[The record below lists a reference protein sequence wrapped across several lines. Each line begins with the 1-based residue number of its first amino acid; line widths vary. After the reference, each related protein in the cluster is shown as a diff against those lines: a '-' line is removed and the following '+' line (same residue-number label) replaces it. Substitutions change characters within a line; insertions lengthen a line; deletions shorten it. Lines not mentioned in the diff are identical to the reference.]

1 MKLIHKFSGGVAL
14 SLLLGALMPTP
25 SLGATTADPN
35 AGVIAGIEIA
45 ESVEYELLSPD
56 VSIGK
61 DGNILVVW
69 TQEDL
74 TGSDP
79 GSDPMSIAFA
89 IYDSAG
95 TLLAGPT
102 EVAQVPYGN
111 SYYRVQMAAYNETHD
126 EWLIVWSDTDDQF
139 MQRVDGDGTLI
150 GSTVTMSKFVTLA
163 TDRSTQLIDSDGK
176 TWQSERNGPL
186 QVKWDPTRQEY
197 LVTVW
202 EDGDVTISGAKG
214 ERVWANFYDV
224 DLLPVDGNPD
234 LFLIGDPAVP
244 ATTDGDGMSIALDEA
259 NSIWAIS
266 FNTSLNDIGSTSK
279 VLTLLDRSSAGLTQ
293 THHVVLDSNSA
304 ELPTHLHQAFPQV
317 TFIDSSG
324 LFLVTF
330 NAKFSSAVVPGSV
343 ATAWQTFGRLVDN
356 TGALQGST
364 TAISDIPSLYTDLTD
379 PLNPVVNYPEM
390 RNVRP
395 HYDEVND
402 RLYFAGHVSQQ
413 IVDPDFGLQFV
424 YRSYTWSLAGDLTD
438 PSDPVPMFA
447 LPQNPI
453 QTGESARPAIDVRG
467 GQVAIAYMNWPN
479 GDYEVPAQLQLVLDG
494 EYRGTI
500 AAPAGPAPYTG
511 PLLQDFSS
519 RTLDVCTPKS
529 ITITGTRLSGVTAS
543 VQGKS
548 VTVLENT
555 DTKLL
560 LAFPAGLTPGNNVD
574 LVINSSSGTL
584 THQDAFDIPADTC
597 AAETSKRRWTQLQPD
612 GKTVK
617 MYAKDPI
624 GDGKIQFFV
633 DGEEIAWVNAI
644 DESAPKLSFAS
655 GNPYLVR
662 SIELK
667 PGKNRFEIK
676 LDGVRVWRATY
687 VPKG

>member
-1 MKLIHKFSGGVAL
+1 MKLIHKFSGGVSL
-14 SLLLGALMPTP
+14 SLLLGVFVPVPTFA
-25 SLGATTADPN
+25 ATTADPN
-35 AGVIAGIEIA
+35 AGVVAGIEIA
-45 ESVEYELLSPD
+45 ESVKYELLSPD

-69 TQEDL
+69 NQEDL
-74 TGSDP
+74 AGSDP
-79 GSDPMSIAFA
+79 FSDPMSIAFA

-95 TLLAGPT
+95 TLLTGPT
-102 EVAQVPYGN
+102 EVGQVPYGD

-126 EWLIVWSDTDDQF
+126 EWLIVWSDYDDQF

-163 TDRSTQLIDSDGK
+163 TDRSTQLLDSDGI
-176 TWQSERNGPL
+176 TPWQSNQNGPL
-186 QVKWDPTRQEY
+186 QVKWDPTREEY

-202 EDGDVTISGAKG
+202 DDRDVTISGATG
-214 ERVWANFYDV
+214 QRVWANFYDV
-224 DLLPVDGNPD
+224 DLLPVDGNQD
-234 LFLIGDPAVP
+234 LFLVGDPAVP
-244 ATTDGDGMSIALDEA
+244 AESNGDGMSIALDEA
-259 NSIWAIS
+259 NSVWAIS
-266 FNTSLNDIGSTSK
+266 FNSSVNNIGPTSK

-304 ELPTHLHQAFPQV
+304 ELPTQLHAAFPQV

-330 NAKFSSAVVPGSV
+330 NAKFDSAVVPGSV

-379 PLNPVVNYPEM
+379 PVNPVVDYPEM

-402 RLYFAGHVSQQ
+402 RLYFAGHVDQQ
-413 IVDPDFGLQFV
+413 IVDPDFGLQTV

-453 QTGESARPAIDVRG
+453 QTGQSARPAIDVRG
-467 GQVAIAYMNWPN
+467 GQVAITYMNWPN
-479 GDYEVPAQLQLVLDG
+479 GDYAKPAQLQLVIDG

-500 AAPAGPAPYTG
+500 AAPAPYTG
-511 PLLQDFSS
+511 PLLQEFSS

-543 VQGKS
+543 VQGK
-548 VTVLENT
+548 VATVLENT
-555 DTKLL
+555 ATKLV
-560 LAFPAGLTPGNNVD
+560 LAFPSGLTPGNDVD
-574 LVINSSSGTL
+574 LVINSSYGTL
-584 THQDAFDIPADTC
+584 THQDAFDV
-597 AAETSKRRWTQLQPD
+597 AEDNCIQSETVSSWTKNLND
-612 GKTVK
+612 GTAK
-617 MYAKDPI
+617 MYAKNI
-624 GDGKIQFFV
+624 VGAGKVQFMLN
-633 DGEEIAWVNAI
+633 GKEIAWVRAT
-644 DESAPKLSFAS
+644 SAADSKLRTANGAS
-655 GNPYLVR
+655 YLVR
-662 SIELK
+662 TVDLVE
-667 PGKNRFEIK
+667 GQKNVLEIYV
-676 LDGVRVWRATY
+676 DGVRTTRTAYTY
-687 VPKG
+687 